1 MRPSLGKTATIGYDE
16 VRDTSAR
23 DDDEKTI
30 VRPGRYL
37 MHQSCYENFIF
48 RYDYTAQV
56 VNTGQSAQL

>member
-1 MRPSLGKTATIGYDE
+1 MQMHFGAQ
-16 VRDTSAR
+16 

-37 MHQSCYENFIF
+37 MRQSCYENFIF
-48 RYDYTAQV
+48 RYDYTPQV